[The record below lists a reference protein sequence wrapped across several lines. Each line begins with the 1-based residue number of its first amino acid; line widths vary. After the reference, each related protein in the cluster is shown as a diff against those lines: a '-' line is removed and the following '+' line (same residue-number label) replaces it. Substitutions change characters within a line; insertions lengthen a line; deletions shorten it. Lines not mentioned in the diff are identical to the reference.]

1 MGACCRGGHL
11 ASVLAKE
18 GYLITATDIIDRGY
32 PGTKELDFL
41 NHDSRLGVFDGDIVT
56 NPPYKY
62 AQEFVEKSI
71 KLIPSGYKVAMFL
84 KLTFLEGKRR
94 KEFYKKY
101 PPVRVYVLS
110 ERKDCYKNGDFTIK
124 GSKAV
129 AYAWFIWQK
138 GFNGDPVIKWL

>member
-1 MGACCRGGHL
+1 MI
-11 ASVLAKE
+11 KE
-18 GYLITATDIIDRGY
+18 GYLITATDIADRGY
-32 PGTKELDFL
+32 PGTVELDFL
-41 NHDSRLGVFDGDIVT
+41 KYDTRLGKFYGDIVT

-71 KLIPSGYKVAMFL
+71 ELVPHGCKVAMFL

-101 PPVRVYVLS
+101 PPIRVYVLS
-110 ERKDCYKNGDFTIK
+110 ERKDCYKNGDFTAK

-129 AYAWFIWQK
+129 AYAWFVWQK
-138 GFNGDPVIKWL
+138 GFQGDPIIKWL